1 MPAGSGKT
9 ETALELIARLGY
21 RALWCTH
28 TLDLLNQSYTRAK
41 NKLENVGLGR
51 ITGGK
56 VELGSHITFATI
68 QTLSKM
74 DLSEYSD
81 MFDVI
86 VVDERTSYM
95 WHANFLWNVLQSN

>member
-21 RALWCTH
+21 RTLWITH
-28 TLDLLNQSYTRAK
+28 TLDLINQTYIRAK
-41 NKLENVGLGR
+41 NKLENVGLGK
-51 ITGGK
+51 IIGGK
-56 VELGSHITFATI
+56 VELGSHITFATV

-74 DLSEYSD
+74 DLSEYAD
-81 MFDVI
+81 IFDVI

-95 WHANFLWNVLQSN
+95 WYTNFLWYVL